1 MAVMAWMVAQ
11 ETSRSSLGLFFFSGF
26 LPASDTSLFLLG
38 FFFFWAVSLSFLGSI
53 SSSLGLFLTSLTR
66 FLALILVSSPRW
78 SINFDPL
85 TSFTSNPSGSQ
96 GDLSEVFCC
105 WMRTSSPLVSF
116 FSLAFCLLSKVSFC
130 CLFFSSCLALA
141 SSSLSEPFF
150 FGRFCGSLVFIF
162 RPNIIS

>member
-1 MAVMAWMVAQ
+1 MVAQ
-11 ETSRSSLGLFFFSGF
+11 ETSRSGSGLFFFLAFTFSATNTSFFFFLGSASFGAIPSSLGLFF
-26 LPASDTSLFLLG
+26 
-38 FFFFWAVSLSFLGSI
+38 
-53 SSSLGLFLTSLTR
+53 TSLTW

-85 TSFTSNPSGSQ
+85 TSFTWNPSGSQ
-96 GDLSEVFCC
+96 GDLTEVFFC

-116 FSLAFCLLSKVSFC
+116 FSLAFCLPSKASFC
-130 CLFFSSCLALA
+130 WLFFLSCLALA
-141 SSSLSEPFF
+141 SSSLSEPLF